1 MSVHKSLK
9 LGNKLVRRR
18 NVLKRVERIVAL
30 SKGNKWQEGENSVFS
45 LPKIFIDKSG
55 LVQVNREKKT
65 PAMVTPKG
73 AGSEEKS

>member
-30 SKGNKWQEGENSVFS
+30 SKAGKWKEGEDSVFKLS
-45 LPKIFIDKSG
+45 KIFIDKSG
-55 LVQVNREKKT
+55 LVQVNREKKA
-65 PAMVTPKG
+65 PVMVAPKG
-73 AGSEEKS
+73 EGSESKS